1 MSNDLAN
8 KRIGL
13 IGFGRLANLLL
24 PILLQENAVVHGF
37 CRSKKQVRGVNMHCI
52 DVAQAIELPK
62 LDYVIISL
70 TPDEFN
76 LAAYQKTYVQ
86 GLQNIL
92 QALDLSVLQK
102 LFWVSS
108 TGVYGQ
114 CDDEWVT
121 EDSVTEPNR
130 FSGKTL
136 LAAEQ
141 LLQPLADKACIVR
154 FSGIYNSR
162 SFRLLESLK
171 AGKLSHNIAKDYYTN
186 RIHEA
191 DCARV
196 LAHLLKLSAQE
207 GQLSHCYL
215 ASDDM
220 PVKYTDV
227 VMWLSEQAGLPLSDT
242 KNDRQREIGSKRC
255 DNQRLKLT
263 GFEFSYP
270 SFKEGLK
277 PLIAEFN
284 QQS

>member
-1 MSNDLAN
+1 MANDLAGQ
-8 KRIGL
+8 RVGL
-13 IGFGRLANLLL
+13 IGFGRLAKLLV
-24 PILLQENAVVHGF
+24 PMLLKDKAIVHGF
-37 CRSKKQVRGVNMHCI
+37 CRSHKEVNDVNMHCI
-52 DVAQAIELPK
+52 DVTQHFELPK

-70 TPDEFN
+70 TPDESSPEG
-76 LAAYQKTYVQ
+76 YQKTYVQ

-92 QALDLSVLQK
+92 QALDLSVLKK

-114 CDDEWVT
+114 SDDEWVT
-121 EDSVTEPNR
+121 EESLTQPSR
-130 FSGKTL
+130 FSGKAL

-141 LLQPLADKACIVR
+141 LLKPLADKACVVR

-162 SFRLLESLK
+162 RFRLFESLK
-171 AGKLSHNIAKDYYTN
+171 AGKLSINIAKDYYTN
-186 RIHEA
+186 RIHEM

-196 LAHLLKLSAQE
+196 LAHLLCLAVQDE
-207 GQLSHCYL
+207 PIHQCYL

-227 VMWLSEQAGLPLSDT
+227 AMWFATQSGLPLSDE
-242 KNDRQREIGSKRC
+242 KNDKQREVGSKRC
-255 DNQRLKLT
+255 NNQRLKAT
-263 GFEFSYP
+263 GFEFRYP

-277 PLIAEFN
+277 QLVN